1 MARISAEKEAPTLVK
16 RTITTL
22 LGAAFALLVAAP
34 AEATLVYVKAGG
46 ELDTRVWVANDDGT
60 KARKVGLGHSP
71 KISDDGRWIAWVKP
85 GTPDQ
90 LMMRLADRSRKARV
104 VAGSSFI
111 GEFRFSPDAK
121 SLGLVLS
128 RRLFVYDIREREEER
143 VASGVIRG
151 FSFSPDSGSVVFGT
165 AGRNDAADAP
175 ADLYSV
181 RLESSTRTRIT
192 RDRRSL
198 NPLWGPAGIVHDR
211 MSMREGDAPT
221 YNLFEI
227 QPDGGSLRRITSLRV
242 PSLMS
247 GLVPLELSANGGRML
262 AEFIGQDSSLAFR
275 VNPLTGRTKA
285 LDDDFENGLV
295 GFDLT
300 ADGRTVLG
308 HTGGPDPS
316 ARHDVV
322 TVPYAG
328 GEPEVL
334 VRRASFPD
342 WNR

>member
-1 MARISAEKEAPTLVK
+1 LAR

-22 LGAAFALLVAAP
+22 LGAALALLAAAP
-34 AEATLVYVKAGG
+34 AKATLVYVKDAG
-46 ELDTRVWVANDDGT
+46 DFNTRVWVADDDGT
-60 KARKVGLGHSP
+60 RPHKVGLGHSP
-71 KISDDGRWIAWVKP
+71 AISDDGRWIAWIKP

-90 LMMRLADRSRKARV
+90 LMLRLADRSRKARV
-104 VAGSSFI
+104 VARSSFV
-111 GEFRFSPDAK
+111 GEFHFAPDSK
-121 SLGLVLS
+121 SIGLVLS
-128 RRLFVYDIREREEER
+128 RRLFVYDIRERKEAR

-151 FSFSPDSGSVVFGT
+151 FSFSPDSASIVFGT

-175 ADLYSV
+175 SDLYSV
-181 RLESSTRTRIT
+181 TLESSARFRIT

-211 MSMREGDAPT
+211 FSARDGDAPT

-242 PSLMS
+242 PTLMS
-247 GLVPLELSANGGRML
+247 GLVPLELSGDGKRML
-262 AEFIGQDSSLAFR
+262 AEFIGQDASLAFR
-275 VNPLTGRTKA
+275 VNPATGATKA

-300 ADGRTVLG
+300 EDGRTVLG
-308 HTGGPDPS
+308 HTGGPDPT
-316 ARHDVV
+316 ARHNVV
-322 TVPYAG
+322 TVPYG
-328 GEPEVL
+328 GGDPEIL

-342 WNR
+342 WDR